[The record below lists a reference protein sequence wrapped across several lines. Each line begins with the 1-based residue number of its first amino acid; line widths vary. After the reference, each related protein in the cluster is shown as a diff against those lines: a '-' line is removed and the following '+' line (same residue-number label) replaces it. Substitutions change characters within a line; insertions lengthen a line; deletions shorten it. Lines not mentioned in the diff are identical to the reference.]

1 MSAAISAVTAA
12 LSQNGS
18 AGIEYLSDNKTVAVV
33 GGLGAVTAITYY
45 LKKRSSAYNR
55 TPSSFQLGT
64 GNVGRKEVDDTVS
77 LIQNPKLFERYFLS
91 RTIAASIHFNETP
104 L

>member
-12 LSQNGS
+12 LSQSGS
-18 AGIEYLSDNKTVAVV
+18 AGIEYLNDNKTVAVV
-33 GGLGAVTAITYY
+33 GGFGAVAALTYY
-45 LKKRSSAYNR
+45 IQKKSNAYKR

-77 LIQNPKLFERYFLS
+77 LTQNPKPF
-91 RTIAASIHFNETP
+91 TIIFPSLTTTTSKTT
-104 L
+104 